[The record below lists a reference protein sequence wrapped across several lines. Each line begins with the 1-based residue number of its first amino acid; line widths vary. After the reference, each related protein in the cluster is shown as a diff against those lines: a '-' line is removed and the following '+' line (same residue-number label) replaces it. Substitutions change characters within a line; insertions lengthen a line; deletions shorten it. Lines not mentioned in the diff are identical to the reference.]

1 MSQVSLNHLSGEMEQ
16 LDFPIS
22 RWMRLDEDD
31 GDVVREVAARWPDRD
46 TLPGSSTSSLC
57 VVLRFQIFATDFEN
71 FLIH

>member
-31 GDVVREVAARWPDRD
+31 GDVVREVAARWPDRE

-57 VVLRFQIFATDFEN
+57 VVLYIQIFATDFQN
-71 FLIH
+71 F